1 MSRKDSRCDIG
12 RKAQVETKHRG
23 AAGLAGREQQA
34 LMLRLMT
41 KLWRRFEA
49 TAERELGAELML
61 HNEATSQ
68 SSIGCTGPP
77 GRTAHPHPTS

>member
-12 RKAQVETKHRG
+12 RKTQVETKQGG

-49 TAERELGAELML
+49 TAERELGAELVL
-61 HNEATSQ
+61 RSEATSQ